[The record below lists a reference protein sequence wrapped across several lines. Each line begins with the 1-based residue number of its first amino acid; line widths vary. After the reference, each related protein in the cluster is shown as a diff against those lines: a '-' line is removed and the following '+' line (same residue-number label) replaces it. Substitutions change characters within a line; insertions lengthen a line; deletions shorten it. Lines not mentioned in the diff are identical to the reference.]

1 MLGSLLCLGSAVSYA
16 LYLVFSGQ
24 AVKRLGPLR
33 ITGVATSFACV
44 LCIGQFFLLR
54 PTSAMIVAPEVI
66 WLSILN
72 ATLCTF
78 LPVVFV
84 MMAVA
89 RIGAPLTAQTSIIGP
104 ISTILLSVLLLDE
117 AFTVWVAA
125 GTVLVLAG
133 VWLLTRPYRNK
144 EGK

>member
-1 MLGSLLCLGSAVSYA
+1 MV
-16 LYLVFSGQ
+16 VE
-24 AVKRLGPLR
+24 
-33 ITGVATSFACV
+33 
-44 LCIGQFFLLR
+44 
-54 PTSAMIVAPEVI
+54 PEVI
-66 WLSILN
+66 WLSMLN

-89 RIGAPLTAQTSIIGP
+89 RVGAPMTAQTSIIGP

-133 VWLLTRPYRNK
+133 IWLLTRWK
-144 EGK
+144 